1 MLMTTSSIRLPGDIN
16 NLIQVLNNLI
26 SNAIDANSM
35 TGGGKIEI
43 GIEENQEY
51 LDIYVKDS
59 GPGINPNVKRKLFN
73 EMTTTKGV
81 KGTGIGLFISNAVV
95 RGKFG
100 GNMWARDNPEG
111 GAIFGLSI
119 PIELVKITKFDI
131 SEELDEN

>member
-1 MLMTTSSIRLPGDIN
+1 
-16 NLIQVLNNLI
+16 LNNLI
-26 SNAIDANSM
+26 SNAIDATSM

-43 GIEENQEY
+43 GIQENQEY
-51 LDIYVKDS
+51 LDIYVKDT
-59 GPGINPNVKRKLFN
+59 GPGINPNVKRKLFD

-119 PIELVKITKFDI
+119 PIELVKTTKFDI
-131 SEELDEN
+131 SEEIDEN